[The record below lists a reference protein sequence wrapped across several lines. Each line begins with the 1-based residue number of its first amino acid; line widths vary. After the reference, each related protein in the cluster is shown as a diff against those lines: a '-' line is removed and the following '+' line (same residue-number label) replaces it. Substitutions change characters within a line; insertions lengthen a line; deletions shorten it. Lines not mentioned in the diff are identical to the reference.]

1 MYVDA
6 LGRSCEQFVLC
17 RAFVLRRGRFDSPIE
32 CERGVRRATM
42 QPSNAVGRHV
52 AGKKDT
58 DKM

>member
-6 LGRSCEQFVLC
+6 LGRSCERLC
-17 RAFVLRRGRFDSPIE
+17 CAVRLCCVVEDAPIE
-32 CERGVRRATM
+32 CERGVRRAAM